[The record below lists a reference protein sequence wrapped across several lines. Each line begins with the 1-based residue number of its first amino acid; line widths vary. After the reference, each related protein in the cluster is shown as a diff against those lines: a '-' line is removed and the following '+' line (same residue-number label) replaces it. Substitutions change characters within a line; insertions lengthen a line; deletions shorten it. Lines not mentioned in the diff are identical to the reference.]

1 MSAFRDLRVEVL
13 EANLAIVA
21 AGLVRLTFG
30 NASGADRDAGVMAIK
45 PSGVPYDELTPEAIV
60 VLDLDDGTVVDG
72 HTRPSSDTPTHLV
85 LYRAFR
91 GVGGIVHTHSTYA
104 TSWAQAGREVP
115 CLGTTHADH
124 FRGPV
129 PVTRQLDPAETGED
143 YERLTGAVIVE
154 TFADLQLDPLER
166 PAALVASHGPFV
178 WGASPE
184 AAVENAV
191 ALETVAESALR
202 TEQLHPGTPQ
212 ISSHLLERHFQ
223 RKHGPTAY
231 YGQGR

>member
-30 NASGADRDAGVMAIK
+30 NASGADRDVGVMAIK